1 MTTDERNGNHM
12 ALRKWAPKIFILMF
26 VGLAV
31 LACEKK
37 VPEKPEPAK
46 TARETPPIAVQPAE
60 EKPASPQAATI
71 EAIKQRGELRV
82 GMQVGYVPFQMVGNE
97 GNVVGFDVDLAEMA
111 AKSLNV
117 GLRII
122 KQNWQELIPALLEGR
137 TDVIISGMTV
147 TPERNTEVMFTEPLL
162 ETGRMFLVH
171 VTNAD
176 RFKAVQDI
184 NKQGVFVASVPG
196 GVGELRLRDT
206 VPNAAYREFPDRAQ
220 ALKEVLERRA
230 HAYIDEEFSI
240 RLACATHP
248 KFLTSSFRALTYEPV
263 AWAVR
268 PGEIHWLNWLNNF
281 IQKIKG
287 DGRLEELKKKW
298 MQDYFLDLPPAK

>member
-1 MTTDERNGNHM
+1 M
-12 ALRKWAPKIFILMF
+12 ALRQWALRILILMF
-26 VGLAV
+26 ASLAV
-31 LACEKK
+31 LACEKN
-37 VPEKPEPAK
+37 VPKKQEPAK
-46 TARETPPIAVQPAE
+46 IARETPPLPVQPAD
-60 EKPASPQAATI
+60 EKPASPRTGTI

-97 GNVVGFDVDLAEMA
+97 GNVVGFDVDMAEMA

-171 VTNAD
+171 VANAD
-176 RFKAVQDI
+176 RFKSVQDI

-248 KFLTSSFRALTYEPV
+248 QFLTSTFKALTYEPV

-268 PGEIHWLNWLNNF
+268 PGDIHWLNWLNNL

-287 DGRLEELKKKW
+287 DGRLEEFKRKW